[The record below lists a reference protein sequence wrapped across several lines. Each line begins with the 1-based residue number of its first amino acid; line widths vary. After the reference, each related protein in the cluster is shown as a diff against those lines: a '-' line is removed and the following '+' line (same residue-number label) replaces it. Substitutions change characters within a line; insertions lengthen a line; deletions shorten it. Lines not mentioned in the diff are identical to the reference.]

1 MNTKVWTLYKQSKE
15 GKKLI
20 DIFNPDADDTFLQ
33 AEKVFKFAQ
42 PFNAE
47 LPVETSLG
55 YFEHIFF
62 NVTLNEDCLEYFSGE
77 DILRDDFID
86 FISCFEVKDL
96 KYDVGTVAL
105 DDKII
110 ISKENYRSKARIMDS
125 LSLVLFYLHPFFKP
139 VIYPFRFDVF
149 QRNCNR
155 IGIELPEIPRSSN
168 YMEYPI
174 YYYDI
179 CVAINDFQNNHQLT
193 DSEMCACIYGCA
205 ELLIDNEEE
214 VSALPKP
221 VNVWL
226 TGAGKHDYQELEK
239 MEVAEHIWACNERT
253 RRGDIVVIYCK
264 SPYSFIHSIWRAS
277 SEGIFNPFDYYHC
290 RTLVSSGI
298 KVPKISYH
306 DLKEHPYFS
315 NVPIVRKNLQGLN
328 GVELTSRDY
337 TELLSLIESKGGD
350 ISVLPKLFEK
360 SEGLSDTLRTEK
372 DVENNLLIP
381 LIEKLGYSRNDW
393 TRQAMQKAGRNLKA
407 IPDFVFFPKGMEH
420 FQNAPFLIEAKYSMA
435 SVRELKNAF
444 EQAVSYA
451 RIMQC
456 KVMGICDKERLIIY
470 RITHVG
476 TWNQSK
482 PVFENHWEVINND
495 ADVYAELVKII
506 APEIIQSL
514 QSPA

>member
-179 CVAINDFQNNHQLT
+179 CVAINDFQNNHQL
-193 DSEMCACIYGCA
+193 Y
-205 ELLIDNEEE
+205 
-214 VSALPKP
+214 
-221 VNVWL
+221 
-226 TGAGKHDYQELEK
+226 LE
-239 MEVAEHIWACNERT
+239 T
-253 RRGDIVVIYCK
+253 
-264 SPYSFIHSIWRAS
+264 SIQ
-277 SEGIFNPFDYYHC
+277 P
-290 RTLVSSGI
+290 
-298 KVPKISYH
+298 
-306 DLKEHPYFS
+306 
-315 NVPIVRKNLQGLN
+315 
-328 GVELTSRDY
+328 
-337 TELLSLIESKGGD
+337 
-350 ISVLPKLFEK
+350 
-360 SEGLSDTLRTEK
+360 
-372 DVENNLLIP
+372 
-381 LIEKLGYSRNDW
+381 
-393 TRQAMQKAGRNLKA
+393 
-407 IPDFVFFPKGMEH
+407 
-420 FQNAPFLIEAKYSMA
+420 
-435 SVRELKNAF
+435 
-444 EQAVSYA
+444 
-451 RIMQC
+451 
-456 KVMGICDKERLIIY
+456 
-470 RITHVG
+470 
-476 TWNQSK
+476 
-482 PVFENHWEVINND
+482 
-495 ADVYAELVKII
+495 
-506 APEIIQSL
+506 
-514 QSPA
+514 